1 VSKQNTI
8 TNNIEYRNM
17 NGNNSGISLIEPG
30 VRSFL
35 KISLQNCKQ
44 LKDQYYSMIFNVS
57 AFVIFV
63 LVVGSILFIKY
74 KCKPT
79 PEEQYR
85 KAQEQR
91 EYVLSKLKLVNAK
104 NFLASKEMGSS
115 AGSINIGQIT
125 QLPNWNTGHHEI
137 LNENQ
142 NTAKTRSDED
152 YFMRAYS

>member
-1 VSKQNTI
+1 
-8 TNNIEYRNM
+8 M
-17 NGNNSGISLIEPG
+17 NGNNSSSSISLIEPG

-74 KCKPT
+74 KFKPT

-104 NFLASKEMGSS
+104 NFLASKEMGRNGGYATTTSTTNTTT
-115 AGSINIGQIT
+115 NIGQIT
-125 QLPNWNTGHHEI
+125 QLPNWNTGHYEI
-137 LNENQ
+137 LNEN
-142 NTAKTRSDED
+142 NVNGSRSDED

>member
-1 VSKQNTI
+1 MSNA
-8 TNNIEYRNM
+8 
-17 NGNNSGISLIEPG
+17 GGGGISLIEPG

-35 KISLQNCKQ
+35 KISLQNCKH
-44 LKDQYYSMIFNVS
+44 LKDQYYSTIFNVS
-57 AFVIFV
+57 AFIVFV
-63 LVVGSILFIKY
+63 LVVGTILVIKY
-74 KCKPT
+74 KFKPT

-104 NFLASKEMGSS
+104 NFLASKETGRV
-115 AGSINIGQIT
+115 GGDNNNNNNNNINIGQIGQIT

-137 LNENQ
+137 LSSSRG
-142 NTAKTRSDED
+142 AAPRSDEE

>member
-1 VSKQNTI
+1 MS
-8 TNNIEYRNM
+8 
-17 NGNNSGISLIEPG
+17 NGASISLIEPG

-57 AFVIFV
+57 AFVLFV
-63 LVVGSILFIKY
+63 LVVGTILFIKY
-74 KCKPT
+74 KFKPT

-104 NFLASKEMGSS
+104 NFLASKE
-115 AGSINIGQIT
+115 AGRLGATTNTSHTNNIGQLT

-137 LNENQ
+137 LNS
-142 NTAKTRSDED
+142 AAPHRSDED